1 MNENERK
8 ENLILLLKILE
19 ELFEEINDNNK

>member
-8 ENLILLLKILE
+8 ENLILLLRILE
-19 ELFEEINDNNK
+19 ELFEEIDDNNK